1 MRPDPVAERGFAIVS
16 ALFLVVALASLGAG
30 MLYFSSNQHVA
41 SALDVQG
48 SRALAAARAGSD
60 WMVAT
65 LMTAESAGNPPHT
78 CTNANLTFAGFAIAV
93 SCTRSS
99 HDEEGNR
106 IHVFNIT
113 STARTGGVAGN
124 LGYIERQVRT
134 VAATCRV
141 GSDSGTPCG

>member
-1 MRPDPVAERGFAIVS
+1 MHRKDGFAIVS

-30 MLYFSSNQHVA
+30 MLYFAANQQVA
-41 SALDVQG
+41 SAQDIQG
-48 SRALAAARAGSD
+48 SRALAAARAGSE

-65 LMTAESAGNPPHT
+65 IMAAESDGNPPYV
-78 CTNANLTFAGFAIAV
+78 CTISNFTFAGFAV
-93 SCTRSS
+93 EVLCKRSS

-113 STARTGGVAGN
+113 STAYAGGSPGN
-124 LGYIERQVRT
+124 LGYVERQIQT

-141 GSDSGTPCG
+141 GSDNGPPCG